1 MLEISELENLCIKL
15 DYLLQQDSH
24 ELSQSLKGD
33 ILDAYERLVQT
44 DADSVWEIRRRL
56 ITLEEDNK

>member
-44 DADSVWEIRRRL
+44 EADSCGKF
-56 ITLEEDNK
+56 DGG